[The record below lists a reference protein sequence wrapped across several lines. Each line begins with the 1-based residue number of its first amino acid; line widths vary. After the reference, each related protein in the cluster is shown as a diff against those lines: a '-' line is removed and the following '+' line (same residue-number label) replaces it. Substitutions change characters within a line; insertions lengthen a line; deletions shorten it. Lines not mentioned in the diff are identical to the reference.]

1 MVPVLTSGAAPQSSG
16 SSNCAQMSYEE
27 PQSEPLAES
36 SSAPAPLPAQAR
48 DKGPLPAY
56 HYIYRYDF
64 VERPPMDFFCPVSY
78 ELMLDP
84 QQSQCCGQHFTRE
97 VAERIKSSGRP
108 CPAPMCQQD
117 ELISY
122 PDRYLKKKVS
132 QLSVRCL
139 HKEKG
144 DCEWVGELSDLS
156 DHAPNCPKQP
166 WECPHCEFA
175 GLKEVE
181 HEHLGTFHS

>member
-1 MVPVLTSGAAPQSSG
+1 MNQYDILCAAPQSSG

-48 DKGPLPAY
+48 DKGPLPANY
-56 HYIYRYDF
+56 QYDF
-64 VERPPMDFFCPVSY
+64 VEKPSREYFCPVSFK
-78 ELMLDP
+78 LLLDP
-84 QQSQCCGQHFTRE
+84 QQMTFCCGNHLSRE
-97 VAERIKSSGRP
+97 VAERIKSIGGP
-108 CPAPMCQQD
+108 CPLCNQD
-117 ELISY
+117 KLRVIS
-122 PDRYLKKKVS
+122 DLFFKKEVS

-144 DCEWVGELSDLS
+144 NCEWVGELSDLS
-156 DHAPNCPKQP
+156 AHALNCPKQP